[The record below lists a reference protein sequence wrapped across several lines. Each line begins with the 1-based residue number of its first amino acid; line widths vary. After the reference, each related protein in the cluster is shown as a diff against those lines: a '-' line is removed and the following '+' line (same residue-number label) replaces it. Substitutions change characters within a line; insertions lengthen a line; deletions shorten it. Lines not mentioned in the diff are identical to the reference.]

1 MKVFIKWQDQFG
13 YWKHYTMRH
22 HQQDAYR
29 SAVLRAKQ
37 TGKRHKLEDE
47 NGTLIDLINP
57 SAKSN

>member
-1 MKVFIKWQDQFG
+1 
-13 YWKHYTMRH
+13 MRVEGNIHQHH

-37 TGKRHKLEDE
+37 KGLRHKLEDE

-57 SAKSN
+57 

>member
-37 TGKRHKLEDE
+37 TGLRHKLEDE
-47 NGTLIDLINP
+47 NGTLLDLIEP
-57 SAKSN
+57 

>member
-57 SAKSN
+57 